1 MRFAYDTLK
10 FNWNVGIQ
18 FCIAMTESKETNF
31 NNIISKI
38 IKKSLF
44 TERQIEIILNQKDL
58 LESSFSIS
66 KGAYYRQVGQSRE
79 KLVALFY
86 SIILLRGLGILLPD
100 DIDVISKLSEQIN
113 VINES
118 DIFPEREDEVIS
130 VIDKLIRQASNM

>member
-1 MRFAYDTLK
+1 MWSVYDTLK
-10 FNWNVGIQ
+10 FNWNSGIQ
-18 FCIAMTESKETNF
+18 FCIAMVESKESNF

-100 DIDVISKLSEQIN
+100 DIDVITKLSEQIN
-113 VINES
+113 VINDS
-118 DIFPEREDEVIS
+118 DIFPEREDEVII
-130 VIDKLIRQASNM
+130 VIEKLIRQASNM

>member
-100 DIDVISKLSEQIN
+100 DIDVISKLSEQIS
-113 VINES
+113 VINDS

>member
-100 DIDVISKLSEQIN
+100 DIDVISKLSEQIS
-113 VINES
+113 VINDS

-130 VIDKLIRQASNM
+130 VIEKLIRQASNM

>member
-1 MRFAYDTLK
+1 M
-10 FNWNVGIQ
+10 V
-18 FCIAMTESKETNF
+18 ESKESNF

-44 TERQIEIILNQKDL
+44 TERQIEIILNQKNL

-100 DIDVISKLSEQIN
+100 DIDVISKLSEQIS

-130 VIDKLIRQASNM
+130 VIEKLIRQASNMWLVWFVRNIQRMNEWDC